1 MGYDEELPDGG
12 ARVTDHGGRSAVW
25 PWVIRGVLAIAALAA
40 PIITF
45 KAFTDSDA
53 PDPERQQRLR
63 ETRDATR
70 GTGESSRTSSQT
82 TTAASYE
89 ARP

>member
-12 ARVTDHGGRSAVW
+12 TRVTNHGTRSAVW
-25 PWVIRGVLAIAALAA
+25 PWVIRGVLALAALAA

-63 ETRDATR
+63 EARDASR
-70 GTGESSRTSSQT
+70 GSSDSSRTGSRT
-82 TTAASYE
+82 TTGSIYE
-89 ARP
+89 SRP

>member
-1 MGYDEELPDGG
+1 
-12 ARVTDHGGRSAVW
+12 VSDHATRSTVW
-25 PWVIRGVLAIAALAA
+25 PWVIRGVLALAALAA

-70 GTGESSRTSSQT
+70 GSGESSRTGSQT
-82 TTAASYE
+82 TTGASYE
-89 ARP
+89 SRP